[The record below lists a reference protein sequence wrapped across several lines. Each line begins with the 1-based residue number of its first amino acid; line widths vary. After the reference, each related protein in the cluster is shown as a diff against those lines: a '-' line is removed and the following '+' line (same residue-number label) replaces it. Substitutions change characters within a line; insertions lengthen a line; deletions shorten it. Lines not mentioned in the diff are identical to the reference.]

1 MSRTILGVGGLLIQG
16 LHDADHDVDA
26 DGVSQLQGAHGQVVA
41 QLAGLVD
48 VLIRADVLAGQD
60 GGLVHHGAHDAVGD
74 EHGHVGDGDELL
86 AEALGDGLAGLDGVG
101 RGVIGVDDLHQLHGG
116 HGAEEVHAQELLGT
130 QRSGGQ
136 LGDAQGGGVG
146 DENGFGLHDGSQLGE
161 GVLLQLHI
169 LDHGLENDVDV
180 GQVVQVGGGL
190 QAAQHLGLLFLGD
203 LALGDLL
210 VKALLDAGD
219 ALLQGGGPVVVE
231 NHVVAALESDL
242 GDAAAHQAGA
252 VHTNSLNFHVVA
264 TPLISIKIQW
274 VPRCGGML

>member
-1 MSRTILGVGGLLIQG
+1 M
-16 LHDADHDVDA
+16 
-26 DGVSQLQGAHGQVVA
+26 
-41 QLAGLVD
+41 
-48 VLIRADVLAGQD
+48 
-60 GGLVHHGAHDAVGD
+60 
-74 EHGHVGDGDELL
+74 
-86 AEALGDGLAGLDGVG
+86 
-101 RGVIGVDDLHQLHGG
+101 
-116 HGAEEVHAQELLGT
+116 HAQELIGT

-146 DENGFGLHDGSQLGE
+146 DENGLGLHDGSQLGE

-190 QAAQHLGLLFLGD
+190 QAAQHLGLLLLGD

-231 NHVVAALESDL
+231 NHVVAALKSDL

-274 VPRCGGML
+274 VPRWGVL